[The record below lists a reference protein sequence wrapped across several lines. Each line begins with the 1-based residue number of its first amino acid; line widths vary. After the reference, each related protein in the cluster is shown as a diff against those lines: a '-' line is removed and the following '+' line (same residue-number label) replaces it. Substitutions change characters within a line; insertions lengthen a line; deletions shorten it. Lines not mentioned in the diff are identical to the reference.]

1 MTFIN
6 NPFFWAFVSMFGL
19 LGCGAVVGGK
29 KLGKYSLFG
38 TMVVFLFDLGR
49 VILVLPYCPQPRF
62 EIWGLHT
69 EAGGFIFILGLIFCA
84 PALIIRPVTAADET
98 ITLQT
103 KGFYGMIRN
112 PIYAGEL
119 LMSFG
124 LAIYFRSTIGVA
136 LGPVWWLAL
145 LIHIAKEEEQLEREL
160 GDVYFQYKK
169 QVKGRILP
177 SLPI

>member
-1 MTFIN
+1 
-6 NPFFWAFVSMFGL
+6 
-19 LGCGAVVGGK
+19 
-29 KLGKYSLFG
+29 
-38 TMVVFLFDLGR
+38 
-49 VILVLPYCPQPRF
+49 
-62 EIWGLHT
+62 
-69 EAGGFIFILGLIFCA
+69 
-84 PALIIRPVTAADET
+84 
-98 ITLQT
+98 
-103 KGFYGMIRN
+103 MIRN

-177 SLPI
+177 GLPI